1 MKVRRKKMKRRKIK
15 KLQTPPPRLGL
26 KMGKEGNLVGEQ
38 TEKRVMDAIK
48 MLKDKLIWIEADKRI
63 ISFRRNL
70 PRSKGDRNK
79 EDIVVKIRCGSKLK
93 RIERVAL
100 QVKTS
105 DTGRVKFEE
114 ELELIIKKLE
124 ERGRKLESLP
134 KVVVA
139 REHDSIFEIMRKTSR
154 ALNLRMS

>member
-1 MKVRRKKMKRRKIK
+1 MKRRKIK

-26 KMGKEGNLVGEQ
+26 EMGKQGNLVGEQ

-48 MLKDKLIWIEADKRI
+48 MLKDKLVWIEANKRI

-79 EDIVVKIRCGSKLK
+79 EDIVVRIRCGPKLK
-93 RIERVAL
+93 KVERVAL

-105 DTGRVKFEE
+105 DAGRKSFEE

-124 ERGRKLESLP
+124 EKGRKLENLP
-134 KVVVA
+134 KVIVA
-139 REHDSIFEIMRKTSR
+139 REHDTIFEIMVKTSR